1 MNHPKQRIIALAGG
15 IGSGKSIIADML
27 RTMGCAVYDSD
38 QRARAIVDR
47 ETALRREI
55 ASQVDSEALRPDG
68 TIDRQQLAKTVF
80 ASPAKLQ
87 VLNSLVH
94 CAVKQDFVNWAEQQ
108 TGSQIFIETA
118 ILYQSGF
125 DAMVDEVW
133 EVAAPEQVRIARVM
147 RRNGLS
153 ARQVKE
159 RIAAQQFMPSKVHPN
174 VKMIVNDGKKAVLPQ
189 VVALLTKSTD

>member
-27 RTMGCAVYDSD
+27 RTMGYAVYDSD
-38 QRARAIVDR
+38 LRARAIVDR
-47 ETALRREI
+47 EAALRHEI
-55 ASQVDSEALRPDG
+55 ASQVDPEALRPDG

-80 ASPAKLQ
+80 ASPHKLQ
-87 VLNSLVH
+87 VLNKLVH
-94 CAVKQDFVNWAEQQ
+94 GAVKQDFVNWAEQQ

-147 RRNGLS
+147 QRNGLS
-153 ARQVKE
+153 APQVKD
-159 RIAAQQFMPSKVHPN
+159 RIKAQRFMPSKGHPN

-189 VVALLTKSTD
+189 VVALLAESAD